1 MNDFSCY
8 VEVTASREGRKAK
21 RAFPTLS
28 DEMRTGASAH
38 EVHDVDRKPKNRA
51 NGSQ

>member
-1 MNDFSCY
+1 MSSPA
-8 VEVTASREGRKAK
+8 TWRSRR
-21 RAFPTLS
+21 RARAGNANAPTLS

-38 EVHDVDRKPKNRA
+38 EVHDVDRKPKNQA